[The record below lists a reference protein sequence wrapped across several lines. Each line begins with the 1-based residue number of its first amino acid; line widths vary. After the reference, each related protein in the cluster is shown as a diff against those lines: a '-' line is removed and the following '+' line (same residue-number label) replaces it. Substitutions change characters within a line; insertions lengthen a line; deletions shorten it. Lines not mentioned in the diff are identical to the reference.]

1 MELEFSIYSGTSFP
15 SPPPGE
21 LIIAGNFM
29 GSQAKESWAYR
40 IRMFSICIIGGNLSP
55 VEFFS

>member
-55 VEFFS
+55 VEFSS